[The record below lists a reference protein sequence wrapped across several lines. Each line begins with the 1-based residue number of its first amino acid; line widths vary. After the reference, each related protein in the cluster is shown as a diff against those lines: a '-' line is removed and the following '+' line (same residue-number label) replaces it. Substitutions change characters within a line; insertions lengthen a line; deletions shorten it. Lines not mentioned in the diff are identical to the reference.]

1 MGLSIVQIKEGL
13 RNIKKL
19 PEHLERRKFNAKK
32 YTEYLLGCNK
42 NHVPFSL
49 FENHSFLKYPL
60 LVNEKEEVIRKAKSH
75 NIELGEWLNSP
86 IHPIQNNFDFWKM
99 STKLYPLATFASKHM
114 VNIPVETNHAERI
127 IEFLKTIDNH
137 ILDAIK

>member
-1 MGLSIVQIKEGL
+1 LSNVQIKEGL
-13 RNIKKL
+13 RNIKKI
-19 PEHLERRKFNAKK
+19 PEHLERRKINAEK
-32 YTEYLLGCNK
+32 YSEYLISCNK

-114 VNIPVETNHAERI
+114 VNIPVETNHPERI